1 MQLDQDLINEIR
13 EKNDILDLVSQ
24 YVKLEKRGRN
34 YIGLCPFH
42 DEKTPS
48 FSVSVEKQI
57 CHCFGC
63 KKGGNVFQFLE
74 QIENISFVEAVRRL
88 GDSVGIQVE
97 KSEPVTVANDH
108 MKMIEMHE
116 LLRDYYHYV
125 LKAIEEA
132 EPALQYLYDRGF
144 TDEIIN
150 REKIGY
156 SPNISHFA
164 HDFLEKRGF
173 DKALAF
179 EAGLLSRNEE
189 NFSYYDRFRDRIM
202 FPINNSQGHTVGFS
216 GRTYKNEEPKYLN
229 SPETPIF
236 QKRQILY
243 HLDVARKPIRQ
254 EDEVILLEGF
264 MDVIKVTESG
274 LKNTIATMGT
284 ALSKEHILLLKKLAG
299 NVTLM
304 FDGDNAGQ
312 KATLSVGE
320 TLLNEGIN
328 TFVVPIKKGMDP
340 DEMIKDMG
348 QEAFYNYVTHNK
360 LSFVSYKLKQWSGQ
374 VASNDLVFDQR
385 LKEAT
390 SDISRIKSPA
400 LRKKVLHEAS
410 ELFKVD
416 FDNLNFEVDKYIPQ
430 SAPQFTPGPRIVT
443 YSKSERAERLVLKHF
458 FKDKYLFRKM
468 EGHITAEHF
477 KKQEHQKIF
486 IALTGYYESSDQF
499 NVSQFLSF
507 VPAHCQSDTIS
518 IDEVMIN
525 HDPSVEEIEDYIFA
539 IHQEQEELR
548 SLNQLKQLLSEAI
561 KEGNVTERD
570 RLMKAIIDYNR
581 QKKLK

>member
-1 MQLDQDLINEIR
+1 LQLDQDLINEIR
-13 EKNDILDLVSQ
+13 EKNDILDVVSQ

-48 FSVSVEKQI
+48 FSVSVDKQI

-63 KKGGNVFQFLE
+63 KKGGNVFQFVE
-74 QIENISFVEAVRRL
+74 QIENVSFVEAVRRL
-88 GDSVGIQVE
+88 GSNVGVQIEQVQSV
-97 KSEPVTVANDH
+97 AYADDN

-125 LKAIEEA
+125 LKAVEEA

-156 SPNISHFA
+156 SPNINHFA
-164 HDFLEKRGF
+164 HDFLEKRGY
-173 DKALAF
+173 DKALAY

-202 FPINNSQGHTVGFS
+202 FPLNNSQGHTVGFS

-229 SPETPIF
+229 SPETPVF

-243 HLDVARKPIRQ
+243 HLDVARKSIRQ
-254 EDEVILLEGF
+254 QDEVILLEGF
-264 MDVIKVTESG
+264 MDVIKVTEAG
-274 LKNTIATMGT
+274 LTNTIATMGT
-284 ALSKEHILLLKKLAG
+284 ALSKEHVIILKKLAG
-299 NVTLM
+299 NITLM
-304 FDGDNAGQ
+304 FDGDGAGQ
-312 KATLSVGE
+312 KATMSIGE
-320 TLLNEGIN
+320 NLLNEGIS
-328 TFVVPIKKGMDP
+328 TFVVPVKKGMDP
-340 DEMIKDMG
+340 DEMIKEMG
-348 QEAFYNYVTHNK
+348 QEAFRDYVLHNK
-360 LSFVSYKLKQWSGQ
+360 MAFVSYKLKEMTRQ

-385 LKEAT
+385 LKEIT
-390 SDISRIKSPA
+390 NDIAKIKSPA

-416 FDNLNFEVDKYIPQ
+416 FDSLNFEVSKYIPQ

-443 YSKSERAERLVLKHF
+443 YSKPERAERLVLKHF
-458 FKDKYLFRKM
+458 FKDKYLFLKM
-468 EGHITAEHF
+468 KDHITAEHF
-477 KKQEHQKIF
+477 KKQEHQEIY

-499 NVSQFLSF
+499 NISQFLSY
-507 VPAHCQSDTIS
+507 VPVQCQDDIIS
-518 IDEVMIN
+518 IDEIAIN
-525 HDPSVEEIEDYIFA
+525 EDPSVEEIEDYIYV
-539 IHQEQEELR
+539 IRHEQEELR
-548 SLNQLKQLLSEAI
+548 NLNQLKQSLSTAI

-570 RLMKAIIDYNR
+570 RLMTAIIDYNR